1 MFCKYLA
8 RTLELIP
15 RGYLISSVSDPLTP
29 LSGSN
34 FSNFC
39 GKLSFDNKILNLER
53 I

>member
-15 RGYLISSVSDPLTP
+15 RGYLIASVSDPQTLM
-29 LSGSN
+29 SGSN

-39 GKLSFDNKILNLER
+39 GKLSFNIKLLNLER